1 MNSNLLRK
9 LLAVIRTILLFLGG
23 ITLCM
28 SLYLAVLMVIG
39 QTSLS
44 KDHPDLSTFES
55 LPFRVLTFAIG
66 TLILVW
72 LIARP
77 KLQDSELVPTF
88 AQDKYINEKGEEIF
102 IIGQR
107 ESLYT
112 SGAHFREEGVQV
124 VQFFFTVGLI
134 GLSLSLMIAAFT
146 KPIAGLIGFMGF
158 IGLVLTGYILGS
170 SVSSDTNKSRGSD
183 QENK

>member
-1 MNSNLLRK
+1 MSSILLRK
-9 LLAVIRTILLFLGG
+9 LLAVVRTIFLFVGG
-23 ITLCM
+23 ISLCM
-28 SLYLAVLMVIG
+28 GLYLVVIMVIG

-44 KDHPDLSTFES
+44 KNHPDLSTFEG
-55 LPFRVLTFAIG
+55 LPFRILAFATG
-66 TLILVW
+66 TLILAW
-72 LIARP
+72 LIAKP
-77 KLQDSELVPTF
+77 KLEDSELVPTF
-88 AQDKYINEKGEEIF
+88 AQDKYINEKGEEVF

-170 SVSSDTNKSRGSD
+170 SVPSDTNKPTGSD